1 MSIKK
6 IAEITGVSVATVS
19 RVLNNPDYRTAKK
32 EVRDKI
38 LRAAMDINYVP
49 NDSARNLKMNKNN
62 KYIYYVDIVVTRMD
76 AGGTD
81 PFFSELTR
89 YVESEIH
96 QNNCILS
103 NIWYHSVFSDE
114 ARCEKENVQALIDEM
129 FCGDKKPDGFII
141 IGKCSE
147 KVLKLLKNQKVEI
160 VSINRNSTNYEVDEV
175 ICDGE
180 KIASMAV
187 EYLISLGH
195 RQIAYVGEC
204 GNEARYKGY
213 RNTLEKH
220 NIRLDNNFVIETM
233 QSVDKGFEVI
243 EDILKKKVIPT
254 AIYCANDIIAVGML
268 KYLQIGSYYGSRP
281 SIISSDDIEIAQ
293 FTTPMLT
300 TVHLPKRDMAKCA
313 IWMLLDRLNRGHEA
327 VIHMEMCCKLMV
339 RSSCYAIDF
348 PYN

>member
-6 IAEITGVSVATVS
+6 IAELTGVSVATVS
-19 RVLNNPDYRTAKK
+19 RVLNNPEYRTAKK
-32 EVRDKI
+32 EVRDMI
-38 LRAAMDINYVP
+38 LRVAMELNYVP
-49 NDSARNLKMNKNN
+49 NEAARNLKLNKKN
-62 KYIYYVDIVVTRMD
+62 KTIFYVDILVTRMD
-76 AGGTD
+76 SGGTD
-81 PFFSELTR
+81 PFFSELTH

-103 NIWYHSVFSDE
+103 NIWYRSVFSDDN
-114 ARCEKENVQALIDEM
+114 RCQKENIQFMIDEM
-129 FCGDKKPDGFII
+129 FCEERRIDGLII

-147 KVLKLLKNQKVEI
+147 KVLKLLKNKNIEI
-160 VSINRNSTNYEVDEV
+160 VSINRNSTNYQVDEV

-195 RQIAYVGEC
+195 KEIAYVGEC

-213 RNTLEKH
+213 RNTLKKY
-220 NIRLDNNFVIETM
+220 NIKIDRNFIIETM
-233 QSVDKGFEVI
+233 QSVDKGFKVMES
-243 EDILKKKVIPT
+243 ILKKKVMPT

-268 KYLQIGSYYGSRP
+268 KYLQIGGYYGNKP
-281 SIISSDDIEIAQ
+281 SIISSDDIEMAQ

-300 TVHLPKRDMAKCA
+300 TVHLPKQDMAKCA
-313 IWMLLDRLNRGHEA
+313 IWLLMDRLNRGHET

-339 RSSCYAIDF
+339 RSSCWKIG
-348 PYN
+348 